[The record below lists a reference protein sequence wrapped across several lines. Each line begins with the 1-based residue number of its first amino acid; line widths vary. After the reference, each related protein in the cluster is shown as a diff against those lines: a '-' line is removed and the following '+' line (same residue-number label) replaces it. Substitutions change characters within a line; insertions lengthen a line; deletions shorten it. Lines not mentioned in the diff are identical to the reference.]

1 MKIAVNAIAALLLL
15 FTTMVST
22 TPITTTEHPSP
33 ELLACVR
40 KCELT
45 HLECLETFWS
55 VNHSIIPIECYDLTK
70 ICLELCH
77 QQN

>member
-1 MKIAVNAIAALLLL
+1 MKTAVNAIAALLLL

-22 TPITTTEHPSP
+22 TPITTTERPSP

-40 KCELT
+40 QCELT
-45 HLECLETFWS
+45 HLECVEASWR
-55 VNHSIIPIECYDLTK
+55 VNEFLLPTECYDLTK
-70 ICLELCH
+70 KCLQLCH